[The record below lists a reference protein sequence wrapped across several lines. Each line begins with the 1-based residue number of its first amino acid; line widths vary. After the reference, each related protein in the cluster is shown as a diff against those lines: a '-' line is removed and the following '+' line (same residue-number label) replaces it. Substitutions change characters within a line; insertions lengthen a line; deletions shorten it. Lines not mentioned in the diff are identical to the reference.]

1 MQKRSLGKDVDIT
14 LFKYP
19 EDLKEAL
26 KAAPPNILGCSNY
39 TWNSN
44 LSYYFTKLA
53 KSFSS
58 EILTVWG
65 GTNYPFS
72 ASHQEQFLR
81 NRPELDLHI
90 FYEGEQAFSAVIERV
105 LSSASSPT
113 KVLNESIDGC
123 QYISPIDQTFVSG
136 ADLPRLKKLDS
147 IPSPYVTGLFE
158 NFFDGKLVPMVETA
172 RGCPFLCNFCNAGDI
187 YFNKGLMNLCVKWL
201 FNITHFHI
209 RQIKSN
215 FIADEPVINKL
226 FNQFLK
232 GRF

>member
-1 MQKRSLGKDVDIT
+1 MPLKIYLADLSHTGQGVATDTFPLNIGLVASFAKKKFWKDVDIT

-90 FYEGEQAFSAVIERV
+90 FYEGEQAFSDCRTTHSKVIPLV
-105 LSSASSPT
+105 LL
-113 KVLNESIDGC
+113 VC
-123 QYISPIDQTFVSG
+123 
-136 ADLPRLKKLDS
+136 KKL
-147 IPSPYVTGLFE
+147 F
-158 NFFDGKLVPMVETA
+158 
-172 RGCPFLCNFCNAGDI
+172 
-187 YFNKGLMNLCVKWL
+187 
-201 FNITHFHI
+201 
-209 RQIKSN
+209 
-215 FIADEPVINKL
+215 
-226 FNQFLK
+226 
-232 GRF
+232 